1 MTLNNY
7 FFISYKDEKSKL
19 GGKID
24 YMSIIYLKNKEVNFY
39 CGFRFN
45 EEFLGKYNLY
55 IWGYWRFWF
64 RVLYYVSIK
73 GGIKI

>member
-1 MTLNNY
+1 MVVLWNKLGKYEMKLDKLVMTLNNY

-24 YMSIIYLKNKEVNFY
+24 YMVYYLFKEQRSEFLLV
-39 CGFRFN
+39 GSGFN

-55 IWGYWRFWF
+55 I
-64 RVLYYVSIK
+64 
-73 GGIKI
+73 